1 MVEAL
6 TGLFANG
13 KIVDLVVV
21 FVVLEA
27 IALAIYRRATGRGLT
42 LIDTAVMMLPGV
54 FLLLALKAAL
64 ADKPWTTIA
73 MLLGLALVAHLG
85 DLWRRIRVS

>member
-1 MVEAL
+1 
-6 TGLFANG
+6 
-13 KIVDLVVV
+13 
-21 FVVLEA
+21 
-27 IALAIYRRATGRGLT
+27 
-42 LIDTAVMMLPGV
+42 MMLPGV